1 MSSQMTIKVLVIA
14 LGLSVLIVVTS
25 NVIFSQGPS
34 SNDTQNKSA
43 IANQISNDTQNKS
56 AIANQTMMIPRG
68 AMTFGSSLD
77 NAKMHLMEAIMD
89 IKEGNIKGAIMQLN
103 MTNQGI
109 EMHEKE
115 MMDMKKSMKHDL
127 SAYKSKIQNETS

>member
-14 LGLSVLIVVTS
+14 IGLSVLIVVTS

-34 SNDTQNKSA
+34 YNDTQNKSA
-43 IANQISNDTQNKS
+43 IT
-56 AIANQTMMIPRG
+56 NQTMMIPRG

-89 IKEGNIKGAIMQLN
+89 IKQGNIKGAIMQLN

-115 MMDMKKSMKHDL
+115 MMDMRKSMKHDL
-127 SAYKSKIQNETS
+127 SVYKSKIQNETS

>member
-14 LGLSVLIVVTS
+14 IGLSVLIVVTS

-34 SNDTQNKSA
+34 S
-43 IANQISNDTQNKS
+43 SNDTQNKS
-56 AIANQTMMIPRG
+56 AITNQTIMIPRG

-115 MMDMKKSMKHDL
+115 MMDMRKSMKHDL
-127 SAYKSKIQNETS
+127 SVYKSKIQNETS

>member
-1 MSSQMTIKVLVIA
+1 MSSQMTIKVLVISI
-14 LGLSVLIVVTS
+14 GLSALIVVTS
-25 NVIFSQGPS
+25 NFIFSQGPSS

-43 IANQISNDTQNKS
+43 IT
-56 AIANQTMMIPRG
+56 NQTMMIPRG

-127 SAYKSKIQNETS
+127 SVYKSKIQNETS

>member
-1 MSSQMTIKVLVIA
+1 MSSQITIKVLVIA
-14 LGLSVLIVVTS
+14 IGLSVLIVVTS
-25 NVIFSQGPS
+25 NFIFSQGPL

-43 IANQISNDTQNKS
+43 IT
-56 AIANQTMMIPRG
+56 NQTMMSPRG

-115 MMDMKKSMKHDL
+115 MMDMSKSMKHDL
-127 SAYKSKIQNETS
+127 SVYKSTIQNETP